1 MVCNV
6 LTPFVSLVQS
16 TLKVIPN
23 FGSTTKGSVPP
34 SCDGTTIVRTH
45 EIVAMVPRCLCHP
58 GKHFQ
63 VLVRQRESPQSQKT
77 HQWTLNHWTRQHH
90 RHLVFT
96 SLFTPDQFGIMP
108 KRLPWPHRD
117 DEILS
122 GHEEDVSSIK
132 DGYTAWVMTDP
143 ELILERHLVS
153 KSGAM
158 TIYRD
163 SHDRRHSSP
172 NPEYR
177 FINDVPNRLLEQT
190 RLSILNW
197 NPGTRRGKEGAI
209 ENHIAGKWHIIALQE
224 ASEHLEHDYLSSLFH
239 VTDSPDA
246 LFFSTKAP
254 SILTLRS
261 APFTSTIPEIGRRS

>member
-1 MVCNV
+1 MP
-6 LTPFVSLVQS
+6 LSSWQPFPSTSAPRRKPTEPPEDTPVDVESLDTPAPS
-16 TLKVIPN
+16 TSCLHE
-23 FGSTTKGSVPP
+23 SV
-34 SCDGTTIVRTH
+34 
-45 EIVAMVPRCLCHP
+45 HP
-58 GKHFQ
+58 
-63 VLVRQRESPQSQKT
+63 V
-77 HQWTLNHWTRQHH
+77 
-90 RHLVFT
+90 
-96 SLFTPDQFGIMP
+96 QFGIMP
-108 KRLPWPHRD
+108 KRLPLPHPD

-122 GHEEDVSSIK
+122 GHEEDVSSIQ

-197 NPGTRRGKEGAI
+197 RTSTRQRRRHRKPHRGEMAHHCSARGK
-209 ENHIAGKWHIIALQE
+209 
-224 ASEHLEHDYLSSLFH
+224 
-239 VTDSPDA
+239 
-246 LFFSTKAP
+246 
-254 SILTLRS
+254 
-261 APFTSTIPEIGRRS
+261 